1 MWYLKLQTFITSLLK
16 NEGGRNAVEPDAE
29 LIALEREYHKWTAE
43 KARAREKYNSV
54 WMAHKDWPEGFNAEM
69 WGLFEDLGLEC
80 SYTDI
85 QKWLTKMNLTHHPSR
100 IEERARRFHSHLLR
114 HRVRYQEAL
123 ERLGWFEAQART
135 KEADARQEEVFHRLM
150 EAQAHTLSGVQI
162 KLDVLYRETMR
173 REAENY
179 DTLYMSISSAFTSLA
194 S

>member
-1 MWYLKLQTFITSLLK
+1 MWYLKLQTFITSLLQDK
-16 NEGGRNAVEPDAE
+16 RGANAVEPDAE
-29 LIALEREYHKWTAE
+29 LIALEREYHKWTAG
-43 KARAREKYNSV
+43 KARAREKYDSV
-54 WMAHKDWPEGFNAEM
+54 WMAGHKDWPEGFKAEM
-69 WGLFEDLGLEC
+69 WGLFEDLGLEA

-85 QKWLTKMNLTHHPSR
+85 QKWLTQMNLNPSR